1 MIFLLNVFMSFV
13 VATSLLIFSFVGEK
27 QEESYNALPLNLG
40 DGFEILYNNLF
51 ENALSLSIVF
61 YLLCGLF
68 VWLLMKEM
76 KKMDELDSKA
86 EAGESTKLFTALE
99 PLEIIKAKAK
109 AGDPEYI
116 YRLAKCYERGEG
128 LPRDYK
134 KAVSLYAKATDKGHA
149 GAPWEIAEYFNQGI
163 VVPQNETEEIRF
175 IGIAAERKFPEAV
188 KFVRAMTEPPEPS
201 RAGDMLAAGIIG
213 AFIGGAIARD

>member
-1 MIFLLNVFMSFV
+1 MIFLLNIWMSFV
-13 VATSLLIFSFVGEK
+13 VATGLLIFSFVGDK
-27 QEESYNALPLNLG
+27 QEETYSALPSLN
-40 DGFEILYNNLF
+40 DGFKIAYNNLF
-51 ENALSLSIVF
+51 DNALSLSIVF

-86 EAGESTKLFTALE
+86 EAGESTKLFTTLE
-99 PLEIIKAKAK
+99 PLEAIKTKAT

-116 YRLAKCYERGEG
+116 YRLARCYERGESV
-128 LPRDYK
+128 PRDYK
-134 KAVSLYAKATDKGHA
+134 QALELYAEASDLGH
-149 GAPWEIAEYFNQGI
+149 GAAAWEIAQYFDQGL
-163 VVPQNETEEIRF
+163 VVPQNKTEEIRF
-175 IGIAAERKFPEAV
+175 IGIAAERKHPDAV
-188 KFVRAMTEPPEPS
+188 KYVRAMTEPPKPS